1 MFNATPQPL
10 RSKTATPNPR
20 TDFEKLIPET
30 KQPFWQR
37 LLIGSA
43 FLALGISAVS
53 IGASS
58 ILYHLTHMSVRGGLV
73 NGRTVRI
80 QAPVDGTIQDFYAS
94 PGANVRSGQVLAL
107 VEPLSLIDNDVVPTS
122 VSLPSSSVDQ
132 SLPIQLATAQQ
143 RLSILRQQSLDLEQR
158 YQALQATTKTIAQE
172 NLNSATAA
180 VGAAIAQEMTARTEY
195 ERFRTLL
202 EDGAVSQQKVDGL
215 KSVWRTAQSDVT
227 QAQSEKNI
235 AQARFDALES
245 QTPLQSST
253 EDLQAHRRRLLQDIQ
268 AEVARIQVLESKL
281 QVQQIQSSSTPAM
294 VETQSVAATVPIA
307 APFDGVV
314 YNTRRDTGEQVNRPN
329 VLLSLLDC
337 KNLWVEA
344 LVSVEQAKRIDVDQP
359 VRLQLASSDET
370 VVGEIEFVN
379 AISNGTLTESRAEA
393 LLPAVP
399 ASLVGQPIA
408 RVRVSMPP
416 TLMQEQSY
424 QFCGVGQ
431 SVTLTFGTQ
440 LSL

>member
-1 MFNATPQPL
+1 
-10 RSKTATPNPR
+10 
-20 TDFEKLIPET
+20 
-30 KQPFWQR
+30 
-37 LLIGSA
+37 
-43 FLALGISAVS
+43 
-53 IGASS
+53 
-58 ILYHLTHMSVRGGLV
+58 
-73 NGRTVRI
+73 
-80 QAPVDGTIQDFYAS
+80 
-94 PGANVRSGQVLAL
+94 
-107 VEPLSLIDNDVVPTS
+107 
-122 VSLPSSSVDQ
+122 
-132 SLPIQLATAQQ
+132 
-143 RLSILRQQSLDLEQR
+143 
-158 YQALQATTKTIAQE
+158 
-172 NLNSATAA
+172 
-180 VGAAIAQEMTARTEY
+180 
-195 ERFRTLL
+195 
-202 EDGAVSQQKVDGL
+202 
-215 KSVWRTAQSDVT
+215 